1 MTREAL
7 WSERSNFSSPI
18 RAPEQTPSADLT
30 LETYLRVPYGK
41 ESLSSFDEIEP
52 RELCPDP
59 RRRELDRV
67 LMKLSVMETAA
78 KEYVEEYV
86 RYQYRCYCSSNTI
99 RNSYKAVE
107 SFVRFMKE
115 RGKVEGIEG
124 IERRDLEAFVEHEQE
139 RGLKLSTVK
148 TTLAVLK
155 AFLRFMIDRGVI
167 EENVFPWKL
176 RIKMPE
182 SLPRCMDPEDV
193 DRLIAAEGRV
203 RDRAMIMVLLRTG
216 MRIGEL
222 LSTRVMDLI
231 IEEQKIL
238 IFEAEKNQR
247 GRVVYFSTDAKDALK
262 AWLDERDK
270 SEEYLFYGRKRRALT
285 YPAARIVF
293 MRYLEK
299 TGLSH
304 KGYTLHCLR
313 HTYATDLLNAGMPLE
328 CLEKLLGH
336 RSLEVTR
343 RYARLT
349 DKSREEAYFK
359 AMAIIERSQRDGY
372 QQCDRELQALLEKT
386 QLLPS
391 HDQELPEHP

>member
-18 RAPEQTPSADLT
+18 RAPERTPSADLK
-30 LETYLRVPYGK
+30 LETYLRVPCGK

-52 RELCPDP
+52 GELCPDP

-67 LMKLSVMETAA
+67 LAKLSVMETAG

-99 RNSYKAVE
+99 RNSYMAVE
-107 SFVRFMKE
+107 SFLRFINE

-148 TTLAVLK
+148 TRLAIVK
-155 AFLRFMIDRGVI
+155 AFLRFMAEKGLIG
-167 EENVFPWKL
+167 ENVFPWKL

-182 SLPRCMDPEDV
+182 SLPRAMDPEDV
-193 DRLIAAEGRV
+193 DRLVEVEVGV
-203 RDRAMIMVLLRTG
+203 RDRAMILLLLRTG

-222 LSTRVMDLI
+222 LSTRVRDLI

-262 AWLDERDK
+262 AWLDEREK
-270 SEEYLFYGRKRRALT
+270 SEEYLFYGTKRRALT
-285 YPAARIVF
+285 YPAARLVF

-299 TGLSH
+299 AGLSH

-349 DKSREEAYFK
+349 DRSREEAYFK

-391 HDQELPEHP
+391 HDQELPQHP

>member
-1 MTREAL
+1 MTQEAL

-30 LETYLRVPYGK
+30 LETYARVPYGK
-41 ESLSSFDEIEP
+41 ELLSSFDEIEP

-67 LMKLSVMETAA
+67 LMKLSVMEIAG
-78 KEYVEEYV
+78 KEYIEEYI
-86 RYQYRCYCSSNTI
+86 RYQYRSYCRPNTI
-99 RNSYKAVE
+99 RNSYNALAAFGR
-107 SFVRFMKE
+107 FVKRLEKSDIK
-115 RGKVEGIEG
+115 KVNK
-124 IERRDLEAFVEHEQE
+124 RDLEAFVEHEQE

-148 TTLAVLK
+148 TRVAVLK
-155 AFLRFMIDRGVI
+155 AFLRFLMERGVI
-167 EENVFPWKL
+167 GEDVFPWKL
-176 RIKMPE
+176 KIKMPE

-222 LSTRVMDLI
+222 LSTRVRDLI

-270 SEEYLFYGRKRRALT
+270 SEEYLFYGRRRRPLT

-299 TGLSH
+299 AGLSH

-313 HTYATDLLNAGMPLE
+313 HTYATDLLNAGMALE